1 MQPVLHVHAEAAEEK
16 HHVDLG
22 IYVED
27 SDASVVIVIILIIIP
42 RSGINPAPAA
52 VKERDLNETK
62 ARTDDRGTRRC

>member
-27 SDASVVIVIILIIIP
+27 SDASVGVHS
-42 RSGINPAPAA
+42 RAA
-52 VKERDLNETK
+52 ATPLVDGMHARVLPLRGDL
-62 ARTDDRGTRRC
+62 A